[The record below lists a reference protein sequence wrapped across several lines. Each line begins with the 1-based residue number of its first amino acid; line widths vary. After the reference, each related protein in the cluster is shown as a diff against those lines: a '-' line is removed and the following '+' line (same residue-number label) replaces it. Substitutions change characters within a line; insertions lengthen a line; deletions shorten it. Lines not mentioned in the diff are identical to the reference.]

1 MAQPKPSIGREE
13 WQLLRYVADHQPA
26 TVRQVADHMAQT
38 TGKAR
43 TTILTVM
50 ERLREKG
57 YLTRRKRGG
66 VFHYTARHSKADVAH
81 ELVREFVRD
90 ALGGSVSPF
99 VAYLTGEAEVS
110 SEELEQL
117 RQLVENLDTKGKDVS
132 P

>member
-1 MAQPKPSIGREE
+1 MARPKSGIGREE

-26 TVRQVADHMAQT
+26 TVRDVADHMART

-43 TTILTVM
+43 TTVLTVM

-66 VFHYTARHSKADVAH
+66 IFHYTPRLSKADLTH

-99 VAYLTGEAEVS
+99 VAYLTGEANVT

-117 RQLVENLDTKGKDVS
+117 RQLVEGLDTQRKDGS
-132 P
+132 S